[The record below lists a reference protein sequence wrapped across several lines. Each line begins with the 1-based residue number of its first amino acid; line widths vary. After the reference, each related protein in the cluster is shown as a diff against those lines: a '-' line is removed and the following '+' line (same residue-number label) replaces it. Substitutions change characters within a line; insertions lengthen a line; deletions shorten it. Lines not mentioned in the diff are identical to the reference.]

1 MTIDQ
6 VETETQ
12 YLDEVSQKLLS
23 AMKQYWGY
31 DSFRPQQEQAMRAV
45 LSDTDSVVVLPTG
58 GGKSLCFQVPAV
70 CRDGLA
76 VVVSPLISLM
86 KDQVDALTDCGV
98 AAAFVNSSLSYEEK
112 KDVVARVK
120 SGEIRLLYVAPE
132 RLVLPRTIDFLRE
145 AGVSFI
151 AIDEAHC
158 ISQWGH
164 DFRPEYRSL
173 SMLRDEFPNV
183 AIHAFT
189 ATATEDV
196 RNDIAAQLQFDEHEI
211 LVGSFDRLNLTYK
224 VERRKKDRLAQI
236 CEVID
241 RHKYESGIVYCI
253 SRKEVEAI
261 SSQLNNLG
269 YSSRPYH
276 AGLSADERKSA
287 QDDFIKENVETIVA
301 TVAFGMG
308 IDKSNVRYVIHS
320 GMPKSLENY
329 QQEAGRAGRDGL
341 EADCCLFYSMAD
353 YVTWQRIIEMNE
365 AANAESAVASLQQM
379 ANYCTGVVCRHKSL
393 VEHFGEPFHRD
404 NCGACDVCSGDLEM
418 IDEPLVVGQKILSS
432 VVRTGQRF
440 GGEYNA
446 LVLKGS
452 TDRRII
458 NNRHDELSTY
468 GLLSDFPQRAIRDW
482 IEQLAGQGFLVRQ
495 GEYNT
500 LKVSQTG
507 RRLLKGELAPKL
519 LKPQVKSD
527 RAERRSGPVE
537 DSWENV
543 DRALFDSLRQL
554 RRDKANE
561 RGVPPY
567 IIFSDAAL
575 RDMARRKP
583 RTLDE
588 FREVKGVGDKKLK
601 DYGEDFIAE
610 IEGYLE

>member
-1 MTIDQ
+1 MQ
-6 VETETQ
+6 
-12 YLDEVSQKLLS
+12 
-23 AMKQYWGY
+23 QYWGY
-31 DSFRPQQEQAMRAV
+31 DSFRPLQEESMRAV
-45 LSDTDSVVVLPTG
+45 IGDRDSVVVLPTG

-98 AAAFVNSSLSYEEK
+98 SAAFVNSTLSLDEK
-112 KDVVARVK
+112 KQVAARVK
-120 SGEIRLLYVAPE
+120 AGEIRLLYVAPE
-132 RLVLPRTIDFLRE
+132 RLVLPQTIDFLKK
-145 AGVSFI
+145 AGLSFI

-173 SMLRDEFPNV
+173 SMLRDEFPDV

-196 RNDIAAQLQFDEHEI
+196 RDDIAAQLQFEDHEM
-211 LVGSFDRLNLTYK
+211 LVGSFDRLNLNYK
-224 VERRKKDRLAQI
+224 VERRGKDRVGQI

-241 RHKYESGIVYCI
+241 RHKYESGIIYCI
-253 SRKEVEAI
+253 SRKDVEQT
-261 SSQLNNLG
+261 SSMLNDQG
-269 YSSRPYH
+269 YNTRPYH
-276 AGLSADERKSA
+276 AGLSAADRQAA
-287 QDDFIKENVETIVA
+287 QDAFINEEVDTIVA
-301 TVAFGMG
+301 TIAFGMG

-341 EADCCLFYSMAD
+341 EAECCLFYSMGD
-353 YVTWQRIIEMNE
+353 FVLWQRIIEMNE
-365 AANAESAVASLQQM
+365 SDANESAVNALQRM

-393 VEHFGEPFHRD
+393 IEHFGQEWDRPD
-404 NCGACDVCSGDLEM
+404 CGACDVCGGDLEL
-418 IDEPLVVGQKILSS
+418 IDDSLVVGQKILSS
-432 VVRTGQRF
+432 IVRTGQRF

-452 TDRRII
+452 SDRRIM

-468 GLLSDFPQRAIRDW
+468 GLLQEHPQRAIRDW
-482 IEQLAGQGFLVRQ
+482 IEQLAGQGFLSRE

-500 LKVSQTG
+500 LKVSKTG
-507 RRLLKGELAPKL
+507 RQLLKGEVEPRL
-519 LKPQVKSD
+519 LKPQVKED
-527 RAERRSGPVE
+527 RPRTVRSSSKE
-537 DSWENV
+537 ESWDGV
-543 DRALFDSLRQL
+543 DRDLFDNLRQL

-567 IIFSDAAL
+567 IVFSDAAL

-583 RTLDE
+583 ATLEE
-588 FREVKGVGDKKLK
+588 FREVKGVGDKKLEE
-601 DYGEDFIAE
+601 YGEDFLAE
-610 IEGYLE
+610 IN

>member
-1 MTIDQ
+1 MTTDQ
-6 VETETQ
+6 ADSTTQ
-12 YLDEVSQKLLS
+12 TDDEVAQQLLS

-31 DSFRPQQEQAMRAV
+31 DSFRPLQEESMRAV
-45 LSDTDSVVVLPTG
+45 IGDRDSVVVLPTG

-70 CRDGLA
+70 CREGVA

-98 AAAFVNSSLSYEEK
+98 SAAFVNSTLSFEEK
-112 KDVVARVK
+112 KQVAARVRA
-120 SGEIRLLYVAPE
+120 GEIRLLYVAPE
-132 RLVLPRTIDFLRE
+132 RLVLPQTIDFLRSV
-145 AGVSFI
+145 GLSFI

-173 SMLRDEFPNV
+173 SMLRDEFPDV

-196 RNDIAAQLQFDEHEI
+196 RDDIAAQLQFDDHEM
-211 LVGSFDRLNLTYK
+211 LVGSFDRLNLNYK
-224 VERRKKDRLAQI
+224 VERRSKDRVGQI

-241 RHKYESGIVYCI
+241 RHKYESGIIYCI
-253 SRKEVEAI
+253 SRKDVEQT
-261 SSQLNNLG
+261 SSQLNDQG
-269 YSSRPYH
+269 YNTRPYH
-276 AGLSADERKSA
+276 AGLTPDDRQAA
-287 QDDFIKENVETIVA
+287 QDAFIKEDVDTIVA
-301 TVAFGMG
+301 TIAFGMG

-341 EADCCLFYSMAD
+341 EAECCLFYSMGD
-353 YVTWQRIIEMNE
+353 FVLWQRIIEMNE
-365 AANAESAVASLQQM
+365 SDANEAAVASLQGM

-393 VEHFGEPFHRD
+393 IEHFGQEWERED
-404 NCGACDVCSGDLEM
+404 CGACDVCGGDLEL
-418 IDEPLVVGQKILSS
+418 IDEPLIIGQKILSNI
-432 VVRTGQRF
+432 VRTGQRF

-452 TDRRII
+452 NDRRII
-458 NNRHDELSTY
+458 NNRHDEISTY
-468 GLLSDFPQRAIRDW
+468 GLLQEHPQRAIRDW
-482 IEQLAGQGFLVRQ
+482 IEQLAGQGFLVRE

-500 LKVSQTG
+500 FRVTPSG
-507 RRLLKGELAPKL
+507 RSLLRGDVEPRL
-519 LKPQVKSD
+519 LKPQVKDD
-527 RAERRSGPVE
+527 RPPVRRNAPAE
-537 DSWENV
+537 DSWDGV
-543 DRALFDSLRQL
+543 DRDLFDNLRQL

-567 IIFSDAAL
+567 IVFSDAAL

-583 RTLDE
+583 GTLEE
-588 FREVKGVGDKKLK
+588 FREVKGVGDKKLEE
-601 DYGEDFIAE
+601 YGEDFLAE
-610 IEGYLE
+610 INP